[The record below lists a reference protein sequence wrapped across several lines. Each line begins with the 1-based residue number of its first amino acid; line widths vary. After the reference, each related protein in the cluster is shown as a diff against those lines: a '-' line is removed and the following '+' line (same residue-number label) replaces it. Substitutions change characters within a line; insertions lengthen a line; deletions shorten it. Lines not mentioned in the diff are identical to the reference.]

1 MKSYALSLR
10 IPMASEDV
18 FRELGHLII
27 ARLALRDI
35 ALGTFA
41 VDRMLR
47 DLSRARVGQMW
58 TKLSPLLVHPFRLS
72 KQDLLNLGVLHPFN
86 RMGDAGLNV
95 LVSAI
100 GIGALAKLT
109 VSASLSPRPRSHSE
123 LSPCFPC
130 TVGVEPVQQ

>member
-1 MKSYALSLR
+1 
-10 IPMASEDV
+10 MASEAV

-58 TKLSPLLVHPFRLS
+58 AKLSPLLVQPFRLS
-72 KQDLLNLGVLHPFN
+72 KQHLLNLTMLRIGNCSL
-86 RMGDAGLNV
+86 GDAGLNV